1 MISVAHAQAAAGG
14 AQGNLL
20 TSFLPLVAIFAI
32 FYFLLI
38 RPQQKKQKELN
49 NLINNLQKGDEVL
62 TVGGIIGRITALDEH
77 YVEIEIANNVAIKM
91 QRTSVVNVLPKGSV
105 KAIKSQ

>member
-1 MISVAHAQAAAGG
+1 MQ
-14 AQGNLL
+14 
-20 TSFLPLVAIFAI
+20 FLPLIAIFAI

-38 RPQQKKQKELN
+38 RPQQKKQKELKK
-49 NLINNLQKGDEVL
+49 LIDGLQKGDEVL
-62 TVGGIIGRITALDEH
+62 TAGGIIGRIKALDEL

-105 KAIKSQ
+105 KAIQS

>member
-1 MISVAHAQAAAGG
+1 MISVAYAQTAGAGG
-14 AQGNLL
+14 GAGLL
-20 TSFLPLVAIFAI
+20 GSLLPMVAIFAI

-62 TVGGIIGRITALDEH
+62 TAGGILGRITGLDDN
-77 YVEIEIANNVAIKM
+77 YVEIEIAANVKIKM
-91 QRTSVVNVLPKGSV
+91 QKNSVINVLPKGSV
-105 KAIKSQ
+105 KAIQS